1 MLEAILHFD
10 LAVQVYKGTQL
21 TSENTLIDMPTGVIT
36 FHMDT
41 TDPQLPGENSCNI
54 PSLWT
59 TK

>member
-54 PSLWT
+54 PSL
-59 TK
+59 